1 MNRIH
6 GAAIPQIEQAMR
18 FRLVRQGALAS
29 NVANA
34 DTPSYRR
41 VDVSFDQT
49 LERASNAMK
58 STDPRHFGHE
68 EADRYRFS
76 RGPLGARPD
85 RNGVDR
91 DQEILGLTRNAGAFK
106 NAANV
111 LSRIYAMRRMAAT
124 GELS

>member
-6 GAAIPQIEQAMR
+6 GTAIPQIEQAMR

-34 DTPSYRR
+34 DTPRYRR

-49 LERASNAMK
+49 LERASTALE
-58 STDPRHFGHE
+58 STHHRHFG
-68 EADRYRFS
+68 AGSAQSYRVS
-76 RGPLGARPD
+76 RGPLGTRPD

-91 DQEILGLTRNAGAFK
+91 DQEILTLTRNAGAFK
-106 NAANV
+106 DAANV